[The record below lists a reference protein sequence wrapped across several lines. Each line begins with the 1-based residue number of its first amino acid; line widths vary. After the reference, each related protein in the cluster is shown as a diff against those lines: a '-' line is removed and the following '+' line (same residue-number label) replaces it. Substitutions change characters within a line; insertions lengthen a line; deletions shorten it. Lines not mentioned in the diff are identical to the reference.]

1 MALSRLELVR
11 YTDKSITRDHQDGDI
26 QKKPVK
32 LVSSK
37 LGLEADHPQT
47 SLKMFLLA
55 PALITLL
62 LLFNI
67 SSWARVSPS
76 FEIIKADFLG
86 VVEHRSTVMERP
98 ADIW

>member
-1 MALSRLELVR
+1 
-11 YTDKSITRDHQDGDI
+11 
-26 QKKPVK
+26 
-32 LVSSK
+32 
-37 LGLEADHPQT
+37 
-47 SLKMFLLA
+47 MFLLA